1 MMLDFEIFQR
11 EIMMLDFDLTFQTN
25 NVKSDLLYVCW
36 VMLTSTFRAL
46 VKNPVKERFYG
57 KRKKN

>member
-1 MMLDFEIFQR
+1 
-11 EIMMLDFDLTFQTN
+11 MMLDFDLTCQTN
-25 NVKSDLLYVCW
+25 KVRSDLLYVCW

-57 KRKKN
+57 KRNKKLIF